1 MTIEQSNQATQK
13 VYDVMEANKM
23 SCFPFKDEFCL
34 IDGVITKQGKV
45 VGLYEL
51 KVRDISHHELESTF
65 DNCLLISKN
74 KIETGM
80 RIAQLCSSKFVILL
94 HTLKDGRTFI
104 KTITDDKGDL
114 VCSFEQNNTK
124 TKRKI
129 YGGGEVVRENYF
141 ITMDNLYEV
150 K

>member
-13 VYDVMEANKM
+13 VYEVMEANKM
-23 SCFPFKDEFCL
+23 TCFPFKDEFCL
-34 IDGVITKQGKV
+34 IDGIITKQGKV

-65 DNCLLISKN
+65 DNSLLISKN

-94 HTLKDGRTFI
+94 HTLKDARTFI
-104 KTITDDKGDL
+104 KTITDEKGDL
-114 VCSFEQNNTK
+114 VCSFEEHQTK
-124 TKRKI
+124 TKKNI
-129 YGGGEVVRENYF
+129 EGGQAIRDNYF
-141 ITMDNLYEV
+141 IKMNNLYEV